1 MTKCGGKDK
10 LEFQKQN
17 FQSVPGHPCPN
28 WMLTALFPLAKAST
42 DGFMDA
48 IWDLA
53 VLGTTEHFIQAP
65 K

>member
-1 MTKCGGKDK
+1 MMKCGGEDE

-17 FQSVPGHPCPN
+17 FHSVPVHPFPN
-28 WMLTALFPLAKAST
+28 CMLTTLFPLTKAST
-42 DGFMDA
+42 DDFMDA